1 MMTLSLAV
9 FAFGSL
15 AFSSLAWQYWRQ
27 PGSHGLFRMFTLACA
42 AAFLGNIIAAVFFL
56 DHPVFEFARGVV
68 AGLLPPMMLHLV
80 LIREGI
86 RLRLLRLLM
95 LALYGLALLQ
105 LDEASAPRLGASA
118 LAALVVLV
126 LSRRPRDP
134 VERRHW
140 HWNVL
145 LFAAFLLTAIGASV
159 TDSPLFDLIPDYLL
173 LVFFAVWLYYCERLA
188 FFDVFLKEG
197 VYFVAGSLLLAGVLT
212 LYPGA
217 APAVIALL
225 GVWLAGPPVH
235 SWLSAWVDRHALH
248 RKHSPMDAERV
259 FVTAI
264 QAGSGEVALREAA
277 EQSFREVFHCDAS
290 VSFQAAAR
298 VGEPG
303 DVTLALEPEGWV
315 RLRARRNQVAFLS
328 DDHRLLQTLAT
339 TLSVVLQNVRFR
351 ARQQEFAD
359 YASRAELRALRAQ
372 INPHFL
378 FNALNAIA
386 GWIRVRPD
394 VADETISQL
403 AEVFRYALNRS
414 QQEWVRLGEELDF
427 VRAYLAVEKARFGE
441 KLELEVTVD
450 AAVESVRIPAM
461 TIQPLVE
468 NAIKYGT

>member
-1 MMTLSLAV
+1 M
-9 FAFGSL
+9 
-15 AFSSLAWQYWRQ
+15 
-27 PGSHGLFRMFTLACA
+27 
-42 AAFLGNIIAAVFFL
+42 
-56 DHPVFEFARGVV
+56 
-68 AGLLPPMMLHLV
+68 
-80 LIREGI
+80 
-86 RLRLLRLLM
+86 
-95 LALYGLALLQ
+95 
-105 LDEASAPRLGASA
+105 
-118 LAALVVLV
+118 
-126 LSRRPRDP
+126 
-134 VERRHW
+134 
-140 HWNVL
+140 
-145 LFAAFLLTAIGASV
+145 
-159 TDSPLFDLIPDYLL
+159 
-173 LVFFAVWLYYCERLA
+173 
-188 FFDVFLKEG
+188 
-197 VYFVAGSLLLAGVLT
+197 
-212 LYPGA
+212 
-217 APAVIALL
+217 
-225 GVWLAGPPVH
+225 
-235 SWLSAWVDRHALH
+235 
-248 RKHSPMDAERV
+248 
-259 FVTAI
+259 
-264 QAGSGEVALREAA
+264 
-277 EQSFREVFHCDAS
+277 
-290 VSFQAAAR
+290 
-298 VGEPG
+298 
-303 DVTLALEPEGWV
+303 
-315 RLRARRNQVAFLS
+315 AFLS